1 MCNSICLQWLA
12 SRAADIILQ
21 SKNIAF
27 EDIPKTTDKFCLTYI
42 DKVGEQ
48 MITFTVVL

>member
-1 MCNSICLQWLA
+1 MCNYICLQWLA

-27 EDIPKTTDKFCLTYI
+27 EDIPKINRQILLTYI
-42 DKVGEQ
+42 DTVGEE